1 MAEAEQH
8 SEQQAVYAQQ
18 GDYEAAREAADNAAY
33 ATYEADSGAGGDDHM
48 GQADAEKYNMDWA
61 VHEEK
66 QADYYADNAAAY
78 AAEGDF
84 ENAERSASSAAAHQ
98 ESADHFG
105 DLGEHGGDLAVYDPS
120 SAVATGGLTN
130 RLSIRPPPK
139 WIRGS
144 IRGWIRV

>member
-1 MAEAEQH
+1 M
-8 SEQQAVYAQQ
+8 
-18 GDYEAAREAADNAAY
+18 GGADH
-33 ATYEADSGAGGDDHM
+33 T

-105 DLGEHGGDLAVYDPS
+105 DLGEHGGEVAVYDPS
-120 SAVATGGLTN
+120 SAVATGGTYE
-130 RLSIRPPPK
+130 STFDSSASQVDTGFDSGMDTST
-139 WIRGS
+139 GS
-144 IRGWIRV
+144 GVEAGTDDI